1 MDVNTLFSIADVAKS
16 AINLV
21 MERRNI
27 RDVMGDPLTPEEAM
41 SVIAAQDL
49 ELDLLLETLDSMF
62 AWLETGE
69 ADDDE
74 PEAEA

>member
-1 MDVNTLFSIADVAKS
+1 MDVNTLFSIADVAKI

-21 MERRNI
+21 TERRNI
-27 RDVMGDPLTPEEAM
+27 RDVMGDPLTPDEAM
-41 SVIAAQDL
+41 TIIAQQDL

-74 PEAEA
+74 PEADE

>member
-1 MDVNTLFSIADVAKS
+1 MDVNTLFSIADTAKI

-21 MERRNI
+21 TERRNI

-41 SVIAAQDL
+41 ATISAQDL
-49 ELDLLLETLDSMF
+49 EIDLLLETLDSMF